1 VHHDCYYNRGS
12 DVGARSLA
20 LSLARPLAR
29 QALAFGDIHLRT
41 VRDWREA
48 SLSATYTLLF
58 PLWNREASWL
68 LERLDEAC
76 EAFQVDVCIA
86 AIDGDDKAARPLAE
100 GDPYDDAARDAI
112 SAAGWDLFGENG
124 EFHTRIVLRT

>member
-1 VHHDCYYNRGS
+1 M
-12 DVGARSLA
+12 
-20 LSLARPLAR
+20 
-29 QALAFGDIHLRT
+29 
-41 VRDWREA
+41 
-48 SLSATYTLLF
+48 
-58 PLWNREASWL
+58 
-68 LERLDEAC
+68 
-76 EAFQVDVCIA
+76 DVCIA